1 MENDKQV
8 LLIIGWPDK
17 WNVSWNYESSPDIG
31 KEYNI
36 SPGQLIWTE
45 FTISSPSVVGGFPLS
60 QSLHDFSMSLV
71 GLDGRIIDWY
81 NFSLRYGNYD
91 AIEILQGGGSS
102 SISLVGR

>member
-1 MENDKQV
+1 MFPGITNL
-8 LLIIGWPDK
+8 LLISVRNIIYLQDK
-17 WNVSWNYESSPDIG
+17 
-31 KEYNI
+31 
-36 SPGQLIWTE
+36 LIWTE

-102 SISLVGR
+102 SISPGGTVTLGDNCSKYGKLN